1 MTGDEVPVWLRE
13 TEAEGRW
20 TAAGAVILVILIHI
34 WLPDT
39 LDVQPPWLMPVLES
53 ALLVGLV
60 AANPITLTRESRL
73 TRAASLT
80 LIGAIS
86 AANAWIILR
95 EVVRLVDG
103 VEHDAMRLLTTGAAV
118 WAVNVLL
125 FALWYWELDRGGPVA
140 RSRGG
145 ATGRGLYPAFLFPQ
159 MDEQTLARPGWR
171 ATFVDYLYLAFTNA
185 TAFSPTDVMP
195 LTRWAKVMMMLQS
208 ALSLVVVALV
218 IARAVNVLG

>member
-1 MTGDEVPVWLRE
+1 MTGGEVPVWLRE

-73 TRAASLT
+73 TRTASLT

-95 EVVRLVDG
+95 EVVRLVNG

-118 WAVNVLL
+118 WTVNVLL

-140 RSRGG
+140 R
-145 ATGRGLYPAFLFPQ
+145 AKGRGLYPAFLFPQ

-195 LTRWAKVMMMLQS
+195 LTRWAKIMMMLQS

-218 IARAVNVLG
+218 IARAINVLG